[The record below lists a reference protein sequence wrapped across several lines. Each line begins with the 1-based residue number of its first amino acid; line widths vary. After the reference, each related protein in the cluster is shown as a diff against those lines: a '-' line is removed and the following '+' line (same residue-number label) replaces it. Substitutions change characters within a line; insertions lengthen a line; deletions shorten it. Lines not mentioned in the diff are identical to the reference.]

1 MYTAIYVQNNAAPR
15 GAVLIALVAVR
26 ALAYSPV
33 SWKFNSDL
41 FAFFKGQIVF
51 LHHYFFEGRL
61 KTI

>member
-41 FAFFKGQIVF
+41 FAFFKSSNRTTA
-51 LHHYFFEGRL
+51 GRE
-61 KTI
+61 I